1 MEIYEREV
9 MEAARLLIKFTGHD
23 ANNPSQKE
31 TPRRFLK
38 MLYELS
44 AAQAFNFTTFDA
56 GKHQQGIIAMKDIP
70 FVSLCEHHV
79 VPFVGVAHVGYIP
92 QAAMAGLSKLART
105 VRELA
110 KGLWTQEYLT
120 DTIADFLVTKLD
132 PQGVIVMIEAEH
144 LCMTIRGVQTPG
156 TRTITSAVRGLFFE
170 PPTGKDPKG
179 EFLSMIGKR

>member
-1 MEIYEREV
+1 
-9 MEAARLLIKFTGHD
+9 MEAGPKNLELARVLLQGWAGLDI
-23 ANNPSQKE
+23 ANPSQKD

-38 MLYELS
+38 MLKELTTPEE
-44 AAQAFNFTTFDA
+44 FEFTTFDA
-56 GKHQQGIIAMKDIP
+56 GKHQQQIIAMKDIP

-92 QAAMAGLSKLART
+92 NAAMAGLSKLARC
-105 VRELA
+105 VRETA
-110 KGLWTQEYLT
+110 KGLRTQEYLT
-120 DTIADFLVTKLD
+120 DMVADLFVHHLD
-132 PQGVIVMIEAEH
+132 PAGVIVMMEAEH

-156 TRTITSAVRGLFFE
+156 TRTITSAVRGLFFD

>member
-1 MEIYEREV
+1 MDPYGPAVARELL
-9 MEAARLLIKFTGHD
+9 AAFAGHD
-23 ANNPSQKE
+23 PDNPSQKD
-31 TPRRFLK
+31 TPARFLK
-38 MLYELS
+38 MLKELTTPEE
-44 AAQAFNFTTFDA
+44 FEFTTFDA
-56 GKHQQGIIAMKDIP
+56 GKEQQGIIAMKDIP

-92 QAAMAGLSKLART
+92 NAAMAGLSKLART
-105 VRELA
+105 VRETA

-120 DTIADFLVTKLD
+120 NVVADLFVHHLD
-132 PQGVIVMIEAEH
+132 PQGVIVMMEAEH